1 MEANMTRRAFMG
13 TIGIT
18 SAALAACGNNGASST
33 SGSAGNSAA
42 GDGTTITGTYT
53 RHIQGFDWGC
63 GIDKVTL
70 TLSAPLDAV
79 DPSDFDVS
87 ETKMATDFTKDSFP
101 IVEVTIPR
109 IVNSAVINDD
119 GTVDLELECTPDDGD
134 SPLTFS
140 MITQLNTWSNPYYLT
155 IGMAKDASLT
165 SNGKAVSAL
174 QIETKE
180 TDTTTSADK
189 WTIDVYSA
197 ADGTNYAFASWD
209 PAQESKTLVVW
220 LHGLGEGGTAN
231 TDPRVTILANKVVAL
246 SEDDFQQKVGGAH
259 ILAPQCPTYWM
270 DSDGKMSNFQ
280 NGAIDENGTSFY
292 TASLE
297 ELIDAHAKKVGA
309 EKIVLAGCS
318 NGGFMTMILSISRP
332 GAYAAVVPIC
342 EALKNENI
350 TDEQI
355 VSLRD
360 LPMYFVYSKDDTTVD
375 PTLHEIPT
383 IDRLKAAGKTDETL
397 HVSTT
402 DHVVDTTGKY
412 KDPDGN
418 PYQYLGHWSWI
429 YFDNNECACDTDG
442 MKAWDFI
449 AEHVK

>member
-1 MEANMTRRAFMG
+1 MG

-33 SGSAGNSAA
+33 SGSAGNAVT

-70 TLSAPLDAV
+70 TLNAPLDAV

-209 PAQESKTLVVW
+209 PEQDSKTLVVW

-297 ELIDAHAKKVGA
+297 ELIDAHAKKVEA

-355 VSLRD
+355 ESLQA

-375 PTLHEIPT
+375 PELHEIPT

-402 DHVVDTTGKY
+402 EHVVDTTGKY
-412 KDPDGN
+412 KDVDGN

-429 YFDNNECACDTDG
+429 YFDNNECVCDTDG